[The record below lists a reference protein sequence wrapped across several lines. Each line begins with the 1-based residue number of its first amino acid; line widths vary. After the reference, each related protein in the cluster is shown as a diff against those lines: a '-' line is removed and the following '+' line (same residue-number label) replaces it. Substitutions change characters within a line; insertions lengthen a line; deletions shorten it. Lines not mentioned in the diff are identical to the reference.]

1 MELGGKTRRP
11 CRSYTLLQEQIQL
24 WHSAFPKPGL
34 GCAIAETRART
45 DPEALA
51 TVSLHFALLQHPPL
65 ISIPG
70 AELLLIKPRPARAWQ
85 GTQAGRN
92 CQGAKG
98 RPDRLIPSFMK
109 KGRLLPESSKGL
121 SVDVVLL
128 GGSAWPGDRQH
139 SIMSTEQAAAESGA
153 RGYSALVPTS
163 FLVYFCSRKY
173 SRVGLSG
180 GQAPLH
186 LHKGTTKARQS
197 SLLSCK
203 KARAVPVH
211 VLGHSLDVDHMGV
224 AQSTW
229 SQSWLAPQLGFH
241 GHLCTTE
248 PGASEGAGL
257 QGTPGSPA
265 DRVAV
270 LV

>member
-1 MELGGKTRRP
+1 MWGHPAGPGSYFIFQWYFPIPCEVRWKNKEAVQELHPAPGANPAVAR
-11 CRSYTLLQEQIQL
+11 CV
-24 WHSAFPKPGL
+24 PKPGL
-34 GCAIAETRART
+34 GCAIAETQARR

-128 GGSAWPGDRQH
+128 GGSAWPGDRQR

-173 SRVGLSG
+173 SRVGVSG

-186 LHKGTTKARQS
+186 QIG
-197 SLLSCK
+197 
-203 KARAVPVH
+203 RAH
-211 VLGHSLDVDHMGV
+211 V
-224 AQSTW
+224 
-229 SQSWLAPQLGFH
+229 
-241 GHLCTTE
+241 
-248 PGASEGAGL
+248 
-257 QGTPGSPA
+257 
-265 DRVAV
+265 
-270 LV
+270 